1 MFDNIGSLQ
10 VQIYVS
16 EMALTQYG
24 AHMTAKDGLKSDK
37 NVVFSLLRI
46 LFGKPMEGRTIAH
59 FRLPPFGYATVFVG

>member
-16 EMALTQYG
+16 EMALAHYG

-37 NVVFSLLRI
+37 NVVFSRGGVLEDVLG
-46 LFGKPMEGRTIAH
+46 LEDTF
-59 FRLPPFGYATVFVG
+59 